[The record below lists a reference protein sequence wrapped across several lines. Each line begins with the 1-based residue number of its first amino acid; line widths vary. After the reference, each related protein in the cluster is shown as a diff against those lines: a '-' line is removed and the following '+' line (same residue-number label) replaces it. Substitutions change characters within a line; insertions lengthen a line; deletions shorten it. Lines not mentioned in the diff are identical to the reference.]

1 MRWVR
6 RCDVWSVECSVGVG
20 RCHGSLAVG
29 HHKQSVHYIRGPAD
43 ARRVGHL
50 VRSQV
55 DLLFIQGFKLQFRCI
70 QPFSEIA
77 NGIGSRIALGY
88 SNSCIVRII
97 FSMKY
102 TTQQTAV
109 SAEARTLK
117 PAMAAEGGQRRCQMT
132 IDIDNRD
139 TGID

>member
-20 RCHGSLAVG
+20 VGRCHGSLAVG
-29 HHKQSVHYIRGPAD
+29 HHTQSVHYIRGPAD

-70 QPFSEIA
+70 LNRSPKLQMELDHVLRW
-77 NGIGSRIALGY
+77 GIQIH
-88 SNSCIVRII
+88 
-97 FSMKY
+97 
-102 TTQQTAV
+102 V
-109 SAEARTLK
+109 SFVLYLA
-117 PAMAAEGGQRRCQMT
+117 
-132 IDIDNRD
+132 
-139 TGID
+139 